1 MREGLELLLESS
13 GWEVARACAGVEVG
27 NVAEVADI
35 GEVLAEEISSKAR
48 T

>member
-27 NVAEVADI
+27 NVADI
-35 GEVLAEEISSKAR
+35 GEVLADEISSKAR